1 MNTDKIKTAL
11 TSALQLLNRQIVS
24 EITQETKGEYLS
36 VINEIIQ
43 ALKEFD

>member
-24 EITQETKGEYLS
+24 ENTQETKGEYLS